1 MSFSQREIFLM
12 KFCSGWPAMP
22 LVFSPMAERSRT
34 SSVPSSIR

>member
-12 KFCSGWPAMP
+12 KLCSAWPAMP
-22 LVFSPMAERSRT
+22 LTLSLLIERSRT